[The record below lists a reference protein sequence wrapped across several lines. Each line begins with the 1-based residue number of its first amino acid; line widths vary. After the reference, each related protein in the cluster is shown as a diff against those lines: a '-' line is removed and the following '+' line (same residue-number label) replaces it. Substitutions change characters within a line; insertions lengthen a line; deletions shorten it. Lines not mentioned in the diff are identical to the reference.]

1 MRFQACSAIAM
12 AVFASASAN
21 AEDDHNRLGRSFRR
35 QSDATAPGVKS
46 KFMSMPLP
54 NQIDIWNDNE
64 DFDYNEYNDEE
75 GDDVIADIIGG
86 DLLQRGDRPYL
97 VSLGNEKDK
106 KYTHACGGTLIAS
119 RVVLSAARKCQ
130 IE

>member
-1 MRFQACSAIAM
+1 MRFPACRAM
-12 AVFASASAN
+12 AMAAVASVSAN
-21 AEDDHNRLGRSFRR
+21 AEDDHNRLGRRHRHRR
-35 QSDATAPGVKS
+35 QSKS
-46 KFMSMPLP
+46 MSLPLP
-54 NQIDIWNDNE
+54 DQIDVWKVNE
-64 DFDYNEYNDEE
+64 DFDYNEYNEEE

-97 VSLGNEKDK
+97 VSLGKEKDK
-106 KYTHACGGTLIAS
+106 KYIHACGGTLIAS